1 MLGCSGGVGPK
12 LRTTSFLIDD
22 QLLLDAG
29 TGVADLPKIEMGAV
43 RDIMLSHAHLDHVVG
58 AAFIC
63 DNTYDMHGPGIT
75 IHTTPEAQEVL
86 RDHLFNWKLWPDF
99 SQLPSPEEPVLRFA
113 TVEPGVTK
121 TLYNVNVTP
130 VVVAHTVPTVGY
142 IVEREGRVLV
152 FSGDTATNDTLWD
165 ALNALP
171 AVHKLIVD
179 VSFPSH
185 DIERATASKHYTV
198 GSLAADLPKLRHE
211 VEILISHNKPGC
223 EDEIRAEAPEL
234 LKGWNY
240 RFLER
245 GEVIDV

>member
-1 MLGCSGGVGPK
+1 MLGCSGGVGPD

-75 IHTTPEAQEVL
+75 IHTTTEAQQVL

-99 SQLPSPEEPVLRFA
+99 SQLPSAEEPVLRFA

-121 TLYNVNVTP
+121 TLYDVNVTP
-130 VVVAHTVPTVGY
+130 VVVAHTVHTVGY
-142 IVEREGRVLV
+142 IVERAGRVLV

-185 DIERATASKHYTV
+185 DVERATASKHYTV
-198 GSLAADLPKLRHE
+198 GSLAADLPKLKHDA
-211 VEILISHNKPGC
+211 EILISHNKPGC
-223 EDEIRAEAPEL
+223 EEEIRAEAPQAAGQLEL
-234 LKGWNY
+234 SLP
-240 RFLER
+240 RTR
-245 GEVIDV
+245 RSH